1 MAWTSGRAVPGAA
14 LADRSVVQRRCNR
27 EGAVIV
33 AVHGDRTTSIVGLV
47 AAVVADAVRSGFRA
61 VVIDACHLRRCD
73 QAGAC
78 ALVDAIRSVRSQAT
92 SVIVTGAAASAS
104 TLLRVAAHAGE
115 LTLADPAGAP
125 AKPA

>member
-47 AAVVADAVRSGFRA
+47 AAVVADAVRS
-61 VVIDACHLRRCD
+61 VRRGRD
-73 QAGAC
+73 
-78 ALVDAIRSVRSQAT
+78 
-92 SVIVTGAAASAS
+92 
-104 TLLRVAAHAGE
+104 
-115 LTLADPAGAP
+115 
-125 AKPA
+125 